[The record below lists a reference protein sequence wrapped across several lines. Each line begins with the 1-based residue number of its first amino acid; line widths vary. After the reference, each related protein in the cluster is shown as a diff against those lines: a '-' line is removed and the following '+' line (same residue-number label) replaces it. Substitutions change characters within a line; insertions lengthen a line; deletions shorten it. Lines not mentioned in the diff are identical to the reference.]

1 VSTTINV
8 AGRVDVVGWPERCRR
23 LVTVR
28 PRAAPLPTWDA
39 EATVARVKPLREP
52 VATATTPLDAV
63 SRSWV
68 EELALPP
75 GQRDAAVGRLHAYLL
90 RVARFEL
97 GRRQRALASVAR
109 AELDDL
115 AVQAAD
121 DAVVAVL
128 RKLPSYR
135 GAGRFTTWAA
145 KFAILEASVK
155 ARRRTWH
162 GREIALDSDAWERLG
177 ATGPS
182 DAGVERAEEL
192 EAIRDGIRV
201 ALTPHQREILVAAVL
216 NDVPID
222 VLAERLGSTR
232 GAVYKTL
239 HDARRNLRAYLAN
252 MEAA

>member
-1 VSTTINV
+1 VST
-8 AGRVDVVGWPERCRR
+8 DVYIIQWA
-23 LVTVR
+23 
-28 PRAAPLPTWDA
+28 AAPLPTPGVGA
-39 EATVARVKPLREP
+39 SVAWVERSRESAAP
-52 VATATTPLDAV
+52 PKAPLDAV

-68 EELALPP
+68 DELGLPP
-75 GQRDAAVGRLHAYLL
+75 GRRDAAVARLHAHLV

-97 GRRQRALASVAR
+97 ARRRRALAGLPS

-121 DAVVAVL
+121 DALVAIL
-128 RKLPSYR
+128 RKLPTFR
-135 GAGRFTTWAA
+135 GASRFTTWAA

-155 ARRRTWH
+155 ARRRAWQD
-162 GREIALDSDAWERLG
+162 REVALDPDAWEHLG
-177 ATGPS
+177 ATGS
-182 DAGVERAEEL
+182 AAAGVEVNEEL
-192 EAIRDGIRV
+192 AAIREGIRV

-239 HDARRNLRAYLAN
+239 HDARRNLRAHVAR

>member
-1 VSTTINV
+1 LLTPGTRATV
-8 AGRVDVVGWPERCRR
+8 GRVERRGEPAAA
-23 LVTVR
+23 VT
-28 PRAAPLPTWDA
+28 A
-39 EATVARVKPLREP
+39 
-52 VATATTPLDAV
+52 PLDAV

-68 EELALPP
+68 QELALPP
-75 GQRDAAVGRLHAYLL
+75 GQRDPAVARLHAYLL

-97 GRRQRALASVAR
+97 ARRRNALAGVLR
-109 AELDDL
+109 EDLDDL

-121 DAVVAVL
+121 DALVAVL
-128 RKLPSYR
+128 RKLPTFR
-135 GAGRFTTWAA
+135 GASRFTTWAA

-155 ARRRTWH
+155 ARRRTWQE
-162 GREIALDSDAWERLG
+162 REIALDPDAWERLG
-177 ATGPS
+177 G
-182 DAGVERAEEL
+182 DASAAESVEHAEQL
-192 EAIRDGIRV
+192 AAIRDGIRT

-239 HDARRNLRAYLAN
+239 HDARRNLRAHLAK

>member
-1 VSTTINV
+1 LLTPGTR
-8 AGRVDVVGWPERCRR
+8 A
-23 LVTVR
+23 TVR
-28 PRAAPLPTWDA
+28 RVEPRGEPAAA
-39 EATVARVKPLREP
+39 V
-52 VATATTPLDAV
+52 TAPLDAA

-75 GQRDAAVGRLHAYLL
+75 GPRDAAVARLHAYLL

-97 GRRQRALASVAR
+97 ARRRIPLAGALR
-109 AELDDL
+109 EDLEDL

-121 DAVVAVL
+121 DALVAVL
-128 RKLPSYR
+128 RKLPTFR
-135 GAGRFTTWAA
+135 GASRFTTWAA

-155 ARRRTWH
+155 ARRRTWQE
-162 GREIALDSDAWERLG
+162 REIALDPDAWERLG
-177 ATGPS
+177 G
-182 DAGVERAEEL
+182 DASAAQSVEQAEQL
-192 EAIRDGIRV
+192 AAIRDGIRT

-239 HDARRNLRAYLAN
+239 HDARRNLRAHLAR

>member
-1 VSTTINV
+1 LLTR
-8 AGRVDVVGWPERCRR
+8 G
-23 LVTVR
+23 
-28 PRAAPLPTWDA
+28 A
-39 EATVARVKPLREP
+39 EATVARVETRRESAAAP
-52 VATATTPLDAV
+52 TAPLDAA

-68 EELALPP
+68 EELADPAGP
-75 GQRDAAVGRLHAYLL
+75 RAEAVARLHAYLL

-97 GRRQRALASVAR
+97 SRRRTALAGVMR
-109 AELDDL
+109 EGLDDL

-121 DAVVAVL
+121 DALVAIL
-128 RKLPSYR
+128 RKLPTYR
-135 GAGRFTTWAA
+135 GASRFTTWAA

-155 ARRRTWH
+155 ARRRTWQE
-162 GREIALDSDAWERLG
+162 REIGLDTDAWERLG
-177 ATGPS
+177 ASGS
-182 DAGVERAEEL
+182 AAVDVERAEEL
-192 EAIRDGIRV
+192 AAIRDGIRV

-239 HDARRNLRAYLAN
+239 HDARRSLRAHLAK

>member
-1 VSTTINV
+1 MLTP
-8 AGRVDVVGWPERCRR
+8 G
-23 LVTVR
+23 
-28 PRAAPLPTWDA
+28 A
-39 EATVARVKPLREP
+39 EATVRRVEPRRESAAASP
-52 VATATTPLDAV
+52 APLDAV

-68 EELALPP
+68 AELALPAGP
-75 GQRDAAVGRLHAYLL
+75 RDEAVARLHAYLL

-97 GRRQRALASVAR
+97 ARRRDVLAGVMR
-109 AELDDL
+109 EGLDDL

-121 DAVVAVL
+121 DALVAVL
-128 RKLPSYR
+128 RKLPTYR
-135 GAGRFTTWAA
+135 GASRFTTWAA

-155 ARRRTWH
+155 ARRRTWQE
-162 GREIALDSDAWERLG
+162 REIALDPNAWERLG
-177 ATGPS
+177 GGGSAA
-182 DAGVERAEEL
+182 AGVERAEEL
-192 EAIRDGIRV
+192 AAIRDGIRV

-239 HDARRNLRAYLAN
+239 HDARRNLRAYVAR

>member
-1 VSTTINV
+1 
-8 AGRVDVVGWPERCRR
+8 
-23 LVTVR
+23 VT
-28 PRAAPLPTWDA
+28 A
-39 EATVARVKPLREP
+39 
-52 VATATTPLDAV
+52 PLDAA

-75 GQRDAAVGRLHAYLL
+75 GPRDAAVARLHAYLL

-97 GRRQRALASVAR
+97 ARRRTALAGALR
-109 AELDDL
+109 EDLDDL

-121 DAVVAVL
+121 DALVAVL
-128 RKLPSYR
+128 RKLPTFR
-135 GAGRFTTWAA
+135 GASRFTTWAA

-155 ARRRTWH
+155 ARRRTWQE
-162 GREIALDSDAWERLG
+162 REIALDPDAWERLG
-177 ATGPS
+177 G
-182 DAGVERAEEL
+182 DASAAQSVEQAEQL
-192 EAIRDGIRV
+192 AAIRDGIRT

-239 HDARRNLRAYLAN
+239 HDARRNLRAHLAR